1 MKVFITK
8 SEAETKKLGENLGKN
23 LISGDVL
30 CLVGELGS
38 GKTVLVKGIARG
50 LGILEE
56 LINSPSFILI
66 REYSSKL
73 NLYHFDLYRLKTLGE
88 IESLGWEEYLSK
100 KGVLVIEWADKME
113 EVLPQEHLRI
123 EMKIFSE
130 KKRKIK
136 LIPKGKR
143 YKELIRKLKFS

>member
-8 SEAETKKLGENLGKN
+8 SEAETKKLGKNLGEN
-23 LISGDVL
+23 LISGDVI

-100 KGVLVIEWADKME
+100 KGVLAIEWADKME

-130 KKRKIK
+130 KERKIK

-143 YKELIRKLKFS
+143 YKGLIRKLKFR